1 MIFLNFRDVIVYIK
15 RFLEKDIKQA
25 MNYFPVIA
33 ILGPRQSGKTTL
45 AKKMFDQHRYVTLEE
60 PDMREAAINDPR
72 SFINLHRN
80 EYGLIIDEFQHV
92 PTLLSYIQG
101 IVDTEQ
107 KQGYFIL
114 TGSQNFLMNQA
125 MSQQSLAGRVSLHT
139 LLPLSFDELQA
150 NKIAPQQVE
159 DVLYQGLYPATYTK
173 GTPHSQLYRQ
183 YVRTYLERDV
193 RELTQVGDLSTFQTF
208 LVLCAERVGQLINY
222 SEIGREC
229 RISDQTAKRWLSIL
243 ETSYIIFQLQPYEK
257 TIGKQFVKTPKL
269 FFYDPGL
276 VCYLLRLRK
285 NELITHVKRGNIFE
299 SFIISEVVKHFYNRG
314 YEPTIFFWQDKNKH
328 EVDCIIKYG
337 THLIAMEIKSGRTPS
352 PRYFDNLLYW
362 EKHLDLKENKP
373 ETYVV
378 YADDKERVTGYKNL
392 LSWQSLG
399 EIMRFLDEDE

>member
-1 MIFLNFRDVIVYIK
+1 MFIK
-15 RFLEKDIKQA
+15 RFLEADIAQG
-25 MNYFPVIA
+25 MLYFPIVA

-45 AKKMFDQHRYVTLEE
+45 AKKMFEKYRYVSLED
-60 PDMREAAINDPR
+60 PDMRNAAVNDPR
-72 SFINLHRN
+72 TFINLHRN

-92 PTLLSYIQG
+92 PELLSYIQG

-139 LLPLSFDELQA
+139 LLPLSVDELKA
-150 NKIAPQQVE
+150 NGLLPLLVE
-159 DVLYQGLYPATYTK
+159 DLLFKGSYPATYTK
-173 GTPHSQLYRQ
+173 KTPHFRLYQQ

-193 RELTQVGDLSTFQTF
+193 RELAHVGDLTTFQTF

-222 SEIGREC
+222 SELGREC

-243 ETSYIIFQLQPYEK
+243 EESYIIFQLQPYEK
-257 TIGKQFVKTPKL
+257 TLSKQYIKTPKL
-269 FFYDPGL
+269 FFYDSGL

-285 NELITHVKRGNIFE
+285 TELINSSKRGNVFE
-299 SFIISEVVKHFYNRG
+299 SFIISEIVKHFYNRG
-314 YEPTIFFWQDKNKH
+314 HEPTIYFWQDKDKH

-337 THLIAMEIKSGRTPS
+337 SRLIAIEIKSGRTPT

-362 EKHLDLKENKP
+362 KKHLDAKESTP
-373 ETYVV
+373 EFYVI
-378 YADDKERVTGYKNL
+378 YADNEERVTGYKDL
-392 LSWQSLG
+392 LSWQSIG
-399 EIMRFLDEDE
+399 TIMGFLDEQE